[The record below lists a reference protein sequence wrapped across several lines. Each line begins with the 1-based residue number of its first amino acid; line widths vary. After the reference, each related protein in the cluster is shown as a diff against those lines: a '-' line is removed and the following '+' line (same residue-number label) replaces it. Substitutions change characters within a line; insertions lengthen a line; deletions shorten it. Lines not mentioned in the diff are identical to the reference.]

1 MRKQKLTLYIACF
14 LIICFGS
21 CKKGAVVSPGK
32 NLGKNLVLTAS
43 EQQAATAGNSFTLK
57 LFKNLDSSNTSGAN
71 LFVSPLSVSFA
82 LGMTSNGAAGQT
94 FTAFENTLNF
104 AGLTQAQMNTYYNNL
119 ITNLPQLDPNTTLD
133 IANSIWYK
141 QGFSVE
147 PQFLQTDS
155 SNFHAS
161 VQSLDFSSPAALTT
175 INGWVSNNTG
185 GYIPSI
191 INSIPAGEIMYLV
204 NAIYFKSSWKESFNT
219 KNTAVQSFYLA
230 DNSQVQA
237 SFMSSSIDYNY
248 YYDSPSGTNIFEL
261 PYSNSKFSMDIVLPA
276 SGTSVNTVLAGLDS
290 AKWQSWM
297 NALTPTKNTITMPK
311 FKFSYSTSLNKALM
325 DLGLKIA
332 FSDGADFS
340 LINAGQPLKI
350 TDVEHKGYVET
361 DESGTTAAAATSVG
375 IGILAIPASPPS
387 INRPFIFVIRQM
399 SSGVIVFAGVV
410 NNPLLTGS

>member
-191 INSIPAGEIMYLV
+191 INSIPAGEV
-204 NAIYFKSSWKESFNT
+204 TAI
-219 KNTAVQSFYLA
+219 
-230 DNSQVQA
+230 
-237 SFMSSSIDYNY
+237 
-248 YYDSPSGTNIFEL
+248 
-261 PYSNSKFSMDIVLPA
+261 
-276 SGTSVNTVLAGLDS
+276 
-290 AKWQSWM
+290 
-297 NALTPTKNTITMPK
+297 
-311 FKFSYSTSLNKALM
+311 
-325 DLGLKIA
+325 
-332 FSDGADFS
+332 
-340 LINAGQPLKI
+340 
-350 TDVEHKGYVET
+350 
-361 DESGTTAAAATSVG
+361 
-375 IGILAIPASPPS
+375 
-387 INRPFIFVIRQM
+387 
-399 SSGVIVFAGVV
+399 
-410 NNPLLTGS
+410 